1 MAKTKVKVGKDGI
14 YDARQLGAPK
24 MIILGFQ
31 HMFAMFGAT
40 VTVPLLT
47 GLSIS
52 TTLLFAG
59 LGTLLFHLIT
69 KGKVPAFLGS
79 SFAFLGGYAAIAPM
93 HADGSAN
100 KEMLPYACLGVACA
114 GLVYLIVSALIKIVG
129 VNKVMKLFP
138 PVVTGPIII
147 AIGLGLAPSAVSNCS
162 SNWWLA
168 IVALALV
175 IIFNIF
181 GKGMTKIIPILLG
194 VLGAVAV
201 AVVLALTL
209 GQNVVDANGVEYI
222 AINGKE
228 NMLIFQTSKIQALK
242 DAAWIGF
249 PIEWSS
255 TVFGGVHDGGKAVSA
270 IIAIVPIAIA
280 TMMEHIGDIS
290 AISATVGKNYINNP
304 GLNRTLL
311 GDGLATSIA
320 SLFGAPA
327 NTTYGENTGVLA
339 LSKVYDPRVVRI
351 AAYFAIVFSI
361 SPKFAALINLIP
373 GAVIGGISF
382 VLYGMI
388 SAIGVRNIVEA
399 KVDFSKARNTIIAAV
414 ILVVALGLSNG
425 ITFSI
430 KDTAITLTALAC
442 ASIAGIV
449 LNVIFPG
456 KDFDPETAFRSN
468 EKEENAE
475 VQAE

>member
-1 MAKTKVKVGKDGI
+1 MAKTKIKIGKDGI

-24 MIILGFQ
+24 MILLGFQ

-59 LGTLLFHLIT
+59 LGTLLFHCLT
-69 KGKVPAFLGS
+69 KFKVPAFLGS
-79 SFAFLGGYAAIAPM
+79 SFAFIGGYLAVAPLNE
-93 HADGSAN
+93 DGSGN

-114 GLVYLIVSALIKIVG
+114 GLLYLVVAALIKAVG
-129 VNKVMKLFP
+129 VNRVMKLFP
-138 PVVTGPIII
+138 PVVTGPIIM
-147 AIGLGLAPSAVSNCS
+147 AIGLGLAPSAVTNCS

-168 IVALALV
+168 IIALALV
-175 IIFNIF
+175 IVFNIF
-181 GKGMTKIIPILLG
+181 GKGMIKIIPILLG
-194 VLGAVAV
+194 IVGAYIVAV
-201 AVVLALTL
+201 LV
-209 GQNVVDANGVEYI
+209 GNVGGVENF
-222 AINGKE
+222 AIDFSAVK
-228 NMLIFQTSKIQALK
+228 
-242 DAAWIGF
+242 AAPWIGN

-255 TVFGGVHDGGKAVSA
+255 TVFGGVSDKSKAISA

-290 AISATVGKNYINNP
+290 AISATCNKNFINDP

-311 GDGLATSIA
+311 GDGLATSLA

-339 LSKVYDPRVVRI
+339 LSKVYDPRVIRI
-351 AAYFAIVFSI
+351 AAYFAVFFSL
-361 SPKFAALINLIP
+361 SPKFAALIESIP
-373 GAVIGGISF
+373 MAVVGGISF

-388 SAIGVRNIVEA
+388 SAIGVRNVVEA

-425 ITFSI
+425 ISFNVGSAT
-430 KDTAITLTALAC
+430 ITLSSLAC

-449 LNVIFPG
+449 LNIIFPE
-456 KDFDPETAFRSN
+456 KDFDPNKAFQSDTVSAQIN
-468 EKEENAE
+468 TESDYGKKK
-475 VQAE
+475 

>member
-1 MAKTKVKVGKDGI
+1 MAKTKIKIGKDGI

-24 MIILGFQ
+24 MILLGFQ

-59 LGTLLFHLIT
+59 LGTLLFHCLT
-69 KGKVPAFLGS
+69 KFKVPAFLGS
-79 SFAFLGGYAAIAPM
+79 SFAFIGGYLAVAPLNK
-93 HADGSAN
+93 DGSGN

-114 GLVYLIVSALIKIVG
+114 GLLYLVVAALIKAVG
-129 VNKVMKLFP
+129 VNRVMKLFP
-138 PVVTGPIII
+138 PVVTGPIIM
-147 AIGLGLAPSAVSNCS
+147 AIGLGLAPSAVTNCS

-175 IIFNIF
+175 IVFNIF
-181 GKGMTKIIPILLG
+181 GKGMIKIIPILLG
-194 VLGAVAV
+194 IVGAYIVAV
-201 AVVLALTL
+201 LV
-209 GQNVVDANGVEYI
+209 GNVGGVENF
-222 AINGKE
+222 AIDFSAVK
-228 NMLIFQTSKIQALK
+228 
-242 DAAWIGF
+242 AAPWIGN

-255 TVFGGVHDGGKAVSA
+255 TVFGGVSDKSKAISA

-290 AISATVGKNYINNP
+290 AISATCNKNFINDP

-311 GDGLATSIA
+311 GDGLATSLA

-339 LSKVYDPRVVRI
+339 LSKVYDPRVIRI
-351 AAYFAIVFSI
+351 AAYFAVFFSL
-361 SPKFAALINLIP
+361 SPKFAALIESIP
-373 GAVIGGISF
+373 PAVVGGISF

-388 SAIGVRNIVEA
+388 SAIGVRNVVEA

-425 ITFSI
+425 ISFNVASATI
-430 KDTAITLTALAC
+430 KLSSLAC

-449 LNVIFPG
+449 LNIIFPE
-456 KDFDPETAFRSN
+456 KDFDPDKAFQSDTVSAQIN
-468 EKEENAE
+468 TESDYGKKK
-475 VQAE
+475 

>member
-1 MAKTKVKVGKDGI
+1 MAKTKIKIGKDGI
-14 YDARQLGAPK
+14 YDARQLGTPK
-24 MIILGFQ
+24 MVLLGFQ

-59 LGTLLFHLIT
+59 LGTLLFHCLT
-69 KGKVPAFLGS
+69 KFKVPAFLGS
-79 SFAFLGGYAAIAPM
+79 SFAFIGGYLAVAPLN
-93 HADGSAN
+93 ADGSGN

-114 GLVYLIVSALIKIVG
+114 GLLYLIVAALIKAIG

-138 PVVTGPIII
+138 PVVTGPIIM
-147 AIGLGLAPSAVSNCS
+147 AIGLGLAPSAVTNCS

-181 GKGMTKIIPILLG
+181 GKGMIKIIPILLG
-194 VLGAVAV
+194 IIGAYVVAILV
-201 AVVLALTL
+201 
-209 GQNVVDANGVEYI
+209 GNVGGVESF
-222 AINGKE
+222 AIDFSGVK
-228 NMLIFQTSKIQALK
+228 
-242 DAAWIGF
+242 AAPWIGN
-249 PIEWSS
+249 PVEWSS
-255 TVFGGVHDGGKAVSA
+255 TVFGGVSDKSKAISA

-290 AISATVGKNYINNP
+290 AISATCNKNFINDP

-311 GDGLATSIA
+311 GDGLATTLA

-339 LSKVYDPRVVRI
+339 LSKVYDPRVIRI
-351 AAYFAIVFSI
+351 AAYFAIFFSL
-361 SPKFAALINLIP
+361 SPKFAALIESIP
-373 GAVIGGISF
+373 MAVVGGISF

-388 SAIGVRNIVEA
+388 SAIGVRNVVEA

-425 ITFSI
+425 ITFSVGSV
-430 KDTAITLTALAC
+430 TITLSALAC

-449 LNVIFPG
+449 LNLIFPE
-456 KDFDPETAFRSN
+456 KDFDPDKAFQSDTVSAQIN
-468 EKEENAE
+468 TKSDYGK
-475 VQAE
+475 QK

>member
-1 MAKTKVKVGKDGI
+1 MAKTKIKIGKDGI

-24 MIILGFQ
+24 MILLGFQ

-59 LGTLLFHLIT
+59 LGTLLFHCLT
-69 KGKVPAFLGS
+69 KFKVPAFLGS
-79 SFAFLGGYAAIAPM
+79 SFAFIGGYLAVAPLNK
-93 HADGSAN
+93 DGSGN

-114 GLVYLIVSALIKIVG
+114 GLLYLVVAALIKAVG
-129 VNKVMKLFP
+129 VNRVMKLFP
-138 PVVTGPIII
+138 PVVTGPIIM
-147 AIGLGLAPSAVSNCS
+147 AIGLGLAPSAVTNCS

-181 GKGMTKIIPILLG
+181 GKGMIKIIPILLG
-194 VLGAVAV
+194 IVGAYIVAV
-201 AVVLALTL
+201 LV
-209 GQNVVDANGVEYI
+209 GNVGGVENF
-222 AINGKE
+222 AINFSAVK
-228 NMLIFQTSKIQALK
+228 
-242 DAAWIGF
+242 AAPWIGN
-249 PIEWSS
+249 PVEWSS
-255 TVFGGVHDGGKAVSA
+255 TVFGGVSDKSKAISA

-290 AISATVGKNYINNP
+290 AISATCNKNFINDP

-311 GDGLATSIA
+311 GDGLATSLA
-320 SLFGAPA
+320 SFFGAPA

-339 LSKVYDPRVVRI
+339 LSKVYDPRVIRI
-351 AAYFAIVFSI
+351 AAYFAVFFSL
-361 SPKFAALINLIP
+361 SPKFAALIESIP
-373 GAVIGGISF
+373 MAVVGGISF

-388 SAIGVRNIVEA
+388 SAIGVRNVVEA

-425 ITFSI
+425 ISFNVGSAT
-430 KDTAITLTALAC
+430 ITLSSLAC

-449 LNVIFPG
+449 LNIIFPE
-456 KDFDPETAFRSN
+456 KDFDPNKAFQSDTVSAQIN
-468 EKEENAE
+468 TESDYGKKK
-475 VQAE
+475 

>member
-1 MAKTKVKVGKDGI
+1 MAKTKIKIGKDGI

-24 MIILGFQ
+24 MILLGFQ

-59 LGTLLFHLIT
+59 LGTLLFHCLT
-69 KGKVPAFLGS
+69 KFKVPAFLGS
-79 SFAFLGGYAAIAPM
+79 SFAFIGGYLAVAPLNE
-93 HADGSAN
+93 DGSGN

-114 GLVYLIVSALIKIVG
+114 GLLYLVVAALIKAVG
-129 VNKVMKLFP
+129 VNRVMKLFP
-138 PVVTGPIII
+138 PVVTGPIIM
-147 AIGLGLAPSAVSNCS
+147 AIGLGLAPSAVTNCS

-181 GKGMTKIIPILLG
+181 GKGMIKIIPILLG
-194 VLGAVAV
+194 IVGAYIVAV
-201 AVVLALTL
+201 LV
-209 GQNVVDANGVEYI
+209 GNVGGVENF
-222 AINGKE
+222 AIDFSAVK
-228 NMLIFQTSKIQALK
+228 
-242 DAAWIGF
+242 AAPWIGN

-255 TVFGGVHDGGKAVSA
+255 TVFGGVSDKSKAISA

-290 AISATVGKNYINNP
+290 AISATCNKNFINDP

-311 GDGLATSIA
+311 GDGLATSLA

-339 LSKVYDPRVVRI
+339 LSKVYDPRVIRI
-351 AAYFAIVFSI
+351 AAYFAVFFSL
-361 SPKFAALINLIP
+361 SPKFAALIESIP
-373 GAVIGGISF
+373 MAVVGGISF

-388 SAIGVRNIVEA
+388 SAIGVRNVVEA

-414 ILVVALGLSNG
+414 ILVVALGLSGG
-425 ITFSI
+425 ITFTVGSA
-430 KDTAITLTALAC
+430 TITLSSLAC

-449 LNVIFPG
+449 LNIIFPE
-456 KDFDPETAFRSN
+456 KDFDPNKAFQSDTVSAQIN
-468 EKEENAE
+468 TESDYGKKK
-475 VQAE
+475 

>member
-1 MAKTKVKVGKDGI
+1 MAKTKIKIGKDGI

-24 MIILGFQ
+24 MILLGFQ

-59 LGTLLFHLIT
+59 LGTLLFHCLT
-69 KGKVPAFLGS
+69 KFKVPAFLGS
-79 SFAFLGGYAAIAPM
+79 SFAFIGGYLAVAPLNE
-93 HADGSAN
+93 DGSGN

-114 GLVYLIVSALIKIVG
+114 GLLYLVVAALIKAVG
-129 VNKVMKLFP
+129 VNRVMKLFP
-138 PVVTGPIII
+138 PVVTGPIIM
-147 AIGLGLAPSAVSNCS
+147 AIGLGLAPSAVTNCS

-181 GKGMTKIIPILLG
+181 GKGMIKIIPILLG
-194 VLGAVAV
+194 IVGAYIVAV
-201 AVVLALTL
+201 LV
-209 GQNVVDANGVEYI
+209 GNVGGVENF
-222 AINGKE
+222 AIDFSAVK
-228 NMLIFQTSKIQALK
+228 
-242 DAAWIGF
+242 AAPWIGN

-255 TVFGGVHDGGKAVSA
+255 TVFGGVSDKSKAISA

-290 AISATVGKNYINNP
+290 AISATCNKNFINDP

-311 GDGLATSIA
+311 GDGLATSLA

-339 LSKVYDPRVVRI
+339 LSKVYDPRVIRI
-351 AAYFAIVFSI
+351 AAYFAVFFSL
-361 SPKFAALINLIP
+361 SPKFAALIESIP
-373 GAVIGGISF
+373 MAVVGGISF

-388 SAIGVRNIVEA
+388 SSIGVRNVVEA

-425 ITFSI
+425 ISFNVGSAT
-430 KDTAITLTALAC
+430 ITLSSLAC

-449 LNVIFPG
+449 LNVIFPE
-456 KDFDPETAFRSN
+456 KDFDPDKAFQSDTVSAQIN
-468 EKEENAE
+468 TESDYGKKN
-475 VQAE
+475 

>member
-1 MAKTKVKVGKDGI
+1 MAKTKSKIKIGKEGI
-14 YDARQLGAPK
+14 YDARQLGTPK
-24 MIILGFQ
+24 MLLLGFQ

-59 LGTLLFHLIT
+59 LGTLLFHCLT
-69 KGKVPAFLGS
+69 KFKVPAFLGS
-79 SFAFLGGYAAIAPM
+79 SFAFIGGYLAVAPLNE
-93 HADGSAN
+93 DGSGN

-114 GLVYLIVSALIKIVG
+114 GLVYLIVAAFIKAVG
-129 VNKVMKLFP
+129 VNRVMKLFP
-138 PVVTGPIII
+138 PVVTGPIIM
-147 AIGLGLAPSAVSNCS
+147 AIGLGLAPSAVNNCR

-181 GKGMTKIIPILLG
+181 GNGMIKIIPILLG
-194 VLGAVAV
+194 IVGAYLVAV
-201 AVVLALTL
+201 LV
-209 GQNVVDANGVEYI
+209 GNVGGVENF
-222 AINGKE
+222 AIDFSAVK
-228 NMLIFQTSKIQALK
+228 
-242 DAAWIGF
+242 AAPWIGN

-255 TVFGGVHDGGKAVSA
+255 TVFGGVSDKSKAISA
-270 IIAIVPIAIA
+270 IIAIIPIAIA

-290 AISATVGKNYINNP
+290 AISATCNKNFINDP

-311 GDGLATSIA
+311 GDGLATTLA

-339 LSKVYDPRVVRI
+339 LSKVYDPRVIRI
-351 AAYFAIVFSI
+351 AAYFAIFFSL
-361 SPKFAALINLIP
+361 SPKFAALIESIP
-373 GAVIGGISF
+373 MAVVGGISF

-388 SAIGVRNIVEA
+388 SAIGVRNVVEA

-414 ILVVALGLSNG
+414 ILVVALGLSGG
-425 ITFSI
+425 ITFTVGSA
-430 KDTAITLTALAC
+430 TITLSSLAC

-449 LNVIFPG
+449 LNIIFPE
-456 KDFDPETAFRSN
+456 KDFDPDKAFQSDTVSAQVN
-468 EKEENAE
+468 VKSDYGKNK
-475 VQAE
+475 

>member
-1 MAKTKVKVGKDGI
+1 MAKSKIKIGKDGI
-14 YDARQLGAPK
+14 YDARQLGTPK
-24 MIILGFQ
+24 MLLLGFQ

-59 LGTLLFHLIT
+59 LGTLLFHCLT
-69 KGKVPAFLGS
+69 KFKVPAFLGS
-79 SFAFLGGYAAIAPM
+79 SFAFIGGYLAVAPLNE
-93 HADGSAN
+93 DGSGN

-114 GLVYLIVSALIKIVG
+114 GLVYLVVAALIKAVG
-129 VNKVMKLFP
+129 VNRVMKLFP
-138 PVVTGPIII
+138 PVVTGPIIM
-147 AIGLGLAPSAVSNCS
+147 AIGLGLAPSAVNNCS

-181 GKGMTKIIPILLG
+181 GKGMIKIIPILLG
-194 VLGAVAV
+194 IIGAYLVAV
-201 AVVLALTL
+201 LV
-209 GQNVVDANGVEYI
+209 GNVGGVENF
-222 AINGKE
+222 AIDFSAVK
-228 NMLIFQTSKIQALK
+228 
-242 DAAWIGF
+242 AAPWIGN

-255 TVFGGVHDGGKAVSA
+255 TVFGGVSDKSKAISA

-290 AISATVGKNYINNP
+290 AISATCNKNFINDP

-311 GDGLATSIA
+311 GDGLATTLA

-339 LSKVYDPRVVRI
+339 LSKVYDPRVIRI
-351 AAYFAIVFSI
+351 AAYFAVFFSL
-361 SPKFAALINLIP
+361 SPKFAALIESIP
-373 GAVIGGISF
+373 MAVVGGISF

-388 SAIGVRNIVEA
+388 SAIGVRNVVEA

-414 ILVVALGLSNG
+414 ILVVALGLSGG
-425 ITFSI
+425 ITFTVGSA
-430 KDTAITLTALAC
+430 TITLSSLAC

-449 LNVIFPG
+449 LNIIFPE
-456 KDFDPETAFRSN
+456 KDFDPDKAFQSDTVSAQVN
-468 EKEENAE
+468 IKSDYGKNK
-475 VQAE
+475 

>member
-1 MAKTKVKVGKDGI
+1 MAKTKIKIGKDGI

-24 MIILGFQ
+24 MILLGFQ

-59 LGTLLFHLIT
+59 LGTLLFHCLT
-69 KGKVPAFLGS
+69 KFKVPAFLGS
-79 SFAFLGGYAAIAPM
+79 SFAFIGGYLAVAPLNE
-93 HADGSAN
+93 DGSGN

-114 GLVYLIVSALIKIVG
+114 GLLYLVVAALIKAVG
-129 VNKVMKLFP
+129 VNRVMKLFP
-138 PVVTGPIII
+138 PVVTGPIIM
-147 AIGLGLAPSAVSNCS
+147 AIGLGLAPSAVTNCS

-168 IVALALV
+168 IIALALV
-175 IIFNIF
+175 IVFNIF
-181 GKGMTKIIPILLG
+181 GKGMIKIIPILLG
-194 VLGAVAV
+194 IVGAYIVAV
-201 AVVLALTL
+201 LV
-209 GQNVVDANGVEYI
+209 GNVGGVENF
-222 AINGKE
+222 AIDFSAVK
-228 NMLIFQTSKIQALK
+228 
-242 DAAWIGF
+242 AAPWIGN
-249 PIEWSS
+249 PVEWSS
-255 TVFGGVHDGGKAVSA
+255 TVFGGVSDKSKAISA

-290 AISATVGKNYINNP
+290 AISATCNKNFINDP

-311 GDGLATSIA
+311 GDGLATSLA

-339 LSKVYDPRVVRI
+339 LSKVYDPRVIRI
-351 AAYFAIVFSI
+351 AAYFAVFFSL
-361 SPKFAALINLIP
+361 SPKFAALIESIP
-373 GAVIGGISF
+373 MAVVGGISF

-388 SAIGVRNIVEA
+388 SAIGVRNVVEA

-414 ILVVALGLSNG
+414 ILVVALGLSGG
-425 ITFSI
+425 ITFTVGSA
-430 KDTAITLTALAC
+430 TITLSSLAC

-449 LNVIFPG
+449 LNVIFPE
-456 KDFDPETAFRSN
+456 KDFDPNKAFQSDTVSAQIN
-468 EKEENAE
+468 TESDYGKKK
-475 VQAE
+475 

>member
-1 MAKTKVKVGKDGI
+1 MAKTKIKIGKDGI

-24 MIILGFQ
+24 MILLGFQ

-59 LGTLLFHLIT
+59 LGTLLFHCLT
-69 KGKVPAFLGS
+69 KFKVPAFLGS
-79 SFAFLGGYAAIAPM
+79 SFAFIGGYLAVAPLNK
-93 HADGSAN
+93 DGSGN

-114 GLVYLIVSALIKIVG
+114 GLLYLVVAALIKAVG
-129 VNKVMKLFP
+129 VNRVMKLFP
-138 PVVTGPIII
+138 PVVTGPIIM
-147 AIGLGLAPSAVSNCS
+147 AIGLGLAPSAVTNCS
-162 SNWWLA
+162 KNWWLA

-181 GKGMTKIIPILLG
+181 GKGMIKIIPILLG
-194 VLGAVAV
+194 IVGAYIVAV
-201 AVVLALTL
+201 LV
-209 GQNVVDANGVEYI
+209 GNVGGVENF
-222 AINGKE
+222 AID
-228 NMLIFQTSKIQALK
+228 FSALK
-242 DAAWIGF
+242 AAPWIGN
-249 PIEWSS
+249 PVEWSS
-255 TVFGGVHDGGKAVSA
+255 TVFGGVSDKSKAISA

-290 AISATVGKNYINNP
+290 AISATCNKNFINDP

-311 GDGLATSIA
+311 GDGLATSLA

-339 LSKVYDPRVVRI
+339 LSKVYDPRVIRI
-351 AAYFAIVFSI
+351 AAYFAVFFSL
-361 SPKFAALINLIP
+361 SPKFAALIESIP
-373 GAVIGGISF
+373 PAVVGGISF

-388 SAIGVRNIVEA
+388 SAIGVRNVVEA

-414 ILVVALGLSNG
+414 ILVVALGLSGG
-425 ITFSI
+425 ITFTVGSA
-430 KDTAITLTALAC
+430 TITLSSLAC

-449 LNVIFPG
+449 LNIIFPE
-456 KDFDPETAFRSN
+456 KDFDPNKAFQSDTVSAQIN
-468 EKEENAE
+468 TESDYGKKK
-475 VQAE
+475 

>member
-1 MAKTKVKVGKDGI
+1 MAKTKSKIKIGKEGI
-14 YDARQLGAPK
+14 YDARQLGTPK
-24 MIILGFQ
+24 MLLLGLQ

-59 LGTLLFHLIT
+59 LGTLLFHCLT
-69 KGKVPAFLGS
+69 KFKVPAFLGS
-79 SFAFLGGYAAIAPM
+79 SFAFIGGYLAVAPLNE
-93 HADGSAN
+93 DGSGN

-114 GLVYLIVSALIKIVG
+114 GLVYLIVAAFIKAVG
-129 VNKVMKLFP
+129 VNRVMKLFP
-138 PVVTGPIII
+138 PVVTGPIIM
-147 AIGLGLAPSAVSNCS
+147 AIGLGLAPSAVNNCS

-181 GKGMTKIIPILLG
+181 GKGMIKIIPILLG
-194 VLGAVAV
+194 IIGAYLVAV
-201 AVVLALTL
+201 LV
-209 GQNVVDANGVEYI
+209 GNVGGVENF
-222 AINGKE
+222 AIDFSAVK
-228 NMLIFQTSKIQALK
+228 
-242 DAAWIGF
+242 AAPWIGN
-249 PIEWSS
+249 PVEWSS
-255 TVFGGVHDGGKAVSA
+255 TVFGGVSDKSKAISA

-290 AISATVGKNYINNP
+290 AISATCNKNFINDP

-311 GDGLATSIA
+311 GDGLATTLA

-339 LSKVYDPRVVRI
+339 LSKVYDPRVIRI
-351 AAYFAIVFSI
+351 AAYFAIFFSL
-361 SPKFAALINLIP
+361 SPKFAALIESIP
-373 GAVIGGISF
+373 MAVVGGISF

-388 SAIGVRNIVEA
+388 SAIGVRNVVEA

-414 ILVVALGLSNG
+414 ILVVALGLSGG
-425 ITFSI
+425 ITFTVGSV
-430 KDTAITLTALAC
+430 TITLSSLAC

-449 LNVIFPG
+449 LNIIFPE
-456 KDFDPETAFRSN
+456 KDFDPDKAFQSDTVSAQVN
-468 EKEENAE
+468 VKSDYGKNK
-475 VQAE
+475 

>member
-1 MAKTKVKVGKDGI
+1 MAKSKIKIGKDGI
-14 YDARQLGAPK
+14 YDARQLGTPK
-24 MIILGFQ
+24 MLLLGFQ

-59 LGTLLFHLIT
+59 LGTLLFHCLT
-69 KGKVPAFLGS
+69 KFKVPAFLGS
-79 SFAFLGGYAAIAPM
+79 SFAFIGGYLAVAPLNE
-93 HADGSAN
+93 DGSGN

-114 GLVYLIVSALIKIVG
+114 GLVYLIVAAFIKAVG
-129 VNKVMKLFP
+129 VNRVMKLFP
-138 PVVTGPIII
+138 PVVTGPIIM
-147 AIGLGLAPSAVSNCS
+147 AIGLGLAPSAVNNCS

-181 GKGMTKIIPILLG
+181 GKGMIKIIPILLG
-194 VLGAVAV
+194 IVGAYLVAV
-201 AVVLALTL
+201 LV
-209 GQNVVDANGVEYI
+209 GNVGGVENF
-222 AINGKE
+222 AIDFSAVK
-228 NMLIFQTSKIQALK
+228 
-242 DAAWIGF
+242 AAPWIGN

-255 TVFGGVHDGGKAVSA
+255 TVFGGVSDKSKAISA

-290 AISATVGKNYINNP
+290 AISATCNKNFINDP

-311 GDGLATSIA
+311 GDGLATTLA

-339 LSKVYDPRVVRI
+339 LSKVYDPRVIRI
-351 AAYFAIVFSI
+351 AAYFAIFFSL
-361 SPKFAALINLIP
+361 SPKFAALIESIP
-373 GAVIGGISF
+373 MAVVGGISF

-388 SAIGVRNIVEA
+388 SAIGVRNVVEA

-414 ILVVALGLSNG
+414 ILVVALGLSGG
-425 ITFSI
+425 ITFTVGSA
-430 KDTAITLTALAC
+430 TITLSSLAC

-449 LNVIFPG
+449 LNIIFPE
-456 KDFDPETAFRSN
+456 KDFDPDKAFQSDTVSAQVN
-468 EKEENAE
+468 VKSDYGKNK
-475 VQAE
+475 

>member
-1 MAKTKVKVGKDGI
+1 MAKTKIKIGKDGI

-24 MIILGFQ
+24 MILLGFQ

-59 LGTLLFHLIT
+59 LGTLLFHCLT
-69 KGKVPAFLGS
+69 KFKVPAFLGS
-79 SFAFLGGYAAIAPM
+79 SFAFIGGYLAVAPLNK
-93 HADGSAN
+93 DGSGN

-114 GLVYLIVSALIKIVG
+114 GLLYLVVAALIKAVG
-129 VNKVMKLFP
+129 VNRVMKLFP
-138 PVVTGPIII
+138 PVVTGPIIM
-147 AIGLGLAPSAVSNCS
+147 AIGLGLAPSAVTNCS

-181 GKGMTKIIPILLG
+181 GKGMIKIIPILLG
-194 VLGAVAV
+194 IVGAYIVAV
-201 AVVLALTL
+201 LV
-209 GQNVVDANGVEYI
+209 GNVGGVENF
-222 AINGKE
+222 AIDFSAVK
-228 NMLIFQTSKIQALK
+228 
-242 DAAWIGF
+242 AAPWIGN

-255 TVFGGVHDGGKAVSA
+255 TVFGGVSDKSKAISA

-290 AISATVGKNYINNP
+290 AISATCNKNFINDP

-311 GDGLATSIA
+311 GDGLATSLA

-339 LSKVYDPRVVRI
+339 LSKVYDPRVIRI
-351 AAYFAIVFSI
+351 AAYFAVFFSL
-361 SPKFAALINLIP
+361 SPKFAALIESIP
-373 GAVIGGISF
+373 MAVVGGISF

-388 SAIGVRNIVEA
+388 SAIGVRNVVEA

-414 ILVVALGLSNG
+414 ILVVALGLSGG
-425 ITFSI
+425 ITFTVGSA
-430 KDTAITLTALAC
+430 TITLSSLAC

-449 LNVIFPG
+449 LNVIFPE
-456 KDFDPETAFRSN
+456 KDFDPNKAFQSDTVSAQIN
-468 EKEENAE
+468 TESDYGKNK
-475 VQAE
+475 

>member
-1 MAKTKVKVGKDGI
+1 MAKTKSKIKIGKEGI
-14 YDARQLGAPK
+14 YDARQLGTPK
-24 MIILGFQ
+24 MLLLGFQ

-59 LGTLLFHLIT
+59 LGTLLFHCLT
-69 KGKVPAFLGS
+69 KFKVPAFLGS
-79 SFAFLGGYAAIAPM
+79 SFAFIGGYLAVAPLNE
-93 HADGSAN
+93 DGSGN

-114 GLVYLIVSALIKIVG
+114 GLVYLIVAAFIKAVG
-129 VNKVMKLFP
+129 VNRVMKLFP
-138 PVVTGPIII
+138 PVVTGPIIM
-147 AIGLGLAPSAVSNCS
+147 AIGLGLAPSAVNNCS

-181 GKGMTKIIPILLG
+181 GKGMIKIIPILLG
-194 VLGAVAV
+194 IIGAYLVAV
-201 AVVLALTL
+201 LV
-209 GQNVVDANGVEYI
+209 GNVGGVENF
-222 AINGKE
+222 AID
-228 NMLIFQTSKIQALK
+228 FSAVK
-242 DAAWIGF
+242 DAPWIGN
-249 PIEWSS
+249 PVEWSS
-255 TVFGGVHDGGKAVSA
+255 TVFGGVSDKSKAISA

-290 AISATVGKNYINNP
+290 AISATCNKNFINDP

-311 GDGLATSIA
+311 GDGLATTLA

-339 LSKVYDPRVVRI
+339 LSKVYDPRVIRI
-351 AAYFAIVFSI
+351 AAYFAIFFSL
-361 SPKFAALINLIP
+361 SPKFAALIESIP
-373 GAVIGGISF
+373 MAVVGGISF

-388 SAIGVRNIVEA
+388 SAIGVRNVVEA

-414 ILVVALGLSNG
+414 ILVVALGLSGG
-425 ITFSI
+425 ITFTVGSV
-430 KDTAITLTALAC
+430 TITLSSLAC

-449 LNVIFPG
+449 LNIIFPE
-456 KDFDPETAFRSN
+456 KDFDPDKAFQSDTVSAQVN
-468 EKEENAE
+468 VKSDYGKNK
-475 VQAE
+475 

>member
-1 MAKTKVKVGKDGI
+1 MAKTKIKIGKDGI

-24 MIILGFQ
+24 MILLGFQ

-59 LGTLLFHLIT
+59 LGTLLFHCLT
-69 KGKVPAFLGS
+69 KFKVPAFLGS
-79 SFAFLGGYAAIAPM
+79 SFAFIGGYLAVAPLNE
-93 HADGSAN
+93 DGSGN

-114 GLVYLIVSALIKIVG
+114 GLLYLVVAALIKAVG
-129 VNKVMKLFP
+129 VNRVMKLFP
-138 PVVTGPIII
+138 PVVTGPIIM
-147 AIGLGLAPSAVSNCS
+147 AIGLGLAPSAVTNCS
-162 SNWWLA
+162 KNWWLA

-181 GKGMTKIIPILLG
+181 GKGMIKIIPILLG
-194 VLGAVAV
+194 IVGAYIVAV
-201 AVVLALTL
+201 LV
-209 GQNVVDANGVEYI
+209 GNVGGVENF
-222 AINGKE
+222 AID
-228 NMLIFQTSKIQALK
+228 FSALK
-242 DAAWIGF
+242 AAPWIGN
-249 PIEWSS
+249 PVEWSS
-255 TVFGGVHDGGKAVSA
+255 TVFGGVSDKSKAISA

-290 AISATVGKNYINNP
+290 AISATCNKNFINDP

-311 GDGLATSIA
+311 GDGLATSLA

-339 LSKVYDPRVVRI
+339 LSKVYDPRVIRI
-351 AAYFAIVFSI
+351 AAYFAVFFSL
-361 SPKFAALINLIP
+361 SPKFAALIESIP
-373 GAVIGGISF
+373 MAVVGGISF

-388 SAIGVRNIVEA
+388 SAIGVRNVAEA

-425 ITFSI
+425 ISFNVGSAT
-430 KDTAITLTALAC
+430 ITLSSLAC

-449 LNVIFPG
+449 LNIIFPE
-456 KDFDPETAFRSN
+456 KDFDPDKAFQSDTLSAQIN
-468 EKEENAE
+468 TESDYGKKK
-475 VQAE
+475 